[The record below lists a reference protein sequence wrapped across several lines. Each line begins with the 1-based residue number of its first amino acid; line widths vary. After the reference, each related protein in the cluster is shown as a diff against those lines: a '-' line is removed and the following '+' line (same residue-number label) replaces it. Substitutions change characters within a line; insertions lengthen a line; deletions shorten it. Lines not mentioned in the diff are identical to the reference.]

1 MKILLGSHHF
11 YPSTGGIETASNL
24 LAREFVDLGHEVRV
38 ITQTEGD
45 GDFPFAVIRRPGPVA
60 LLRQLRWCDV
70 FLQNNISQRTLWP
83 LLFVRRP
90 IFIAHQTWITNP
102 DGTAGWQHRLK
113 KFVLRYATSLAIS
126 RAVAAKLPVPSIPV
140 GNPYDDKVFNE
151 VPSEPRTTDLIFVG
165 RLVSDKG
172 ANLLLEAMAL
182 LASKPRLTIAG
193 DGPERARLEK
203 QAAELQLQSQVEFVG
218 SQSSEPLA
226 KLLRQHRILV
236 VPSRWQEPFG
246 IVALEG
252 IASGCVVVGSAE
264 GGLAE
269 AIGPCGLTFPNGD
282 AQALASALSRL
293 LDDPTE
299 CDRLRQNAPAH
310 LARFTPRHVA
320 ALYLDAMKRAAR

>member
-24 LAREFVDLGHEVRV
+24 LAREFVALGHEVRV
-38 ITQTEGD
+38 LTHTEGN
-45 GDFPFAVIRRPGPVA
+45 GDFPFAVIRRPGPFA
-60 LLRQLRWCDV
+60 LLRQLRWCDL
-70 FLQNNISQRTLWP
+70 FLQNNISLRTLWP

-90 IFIAHQTWITNP
+90 LFITHQTWITNP
-102 DGTAGWQHRLK
+102 DGTVGWQHRLK
-113 KFVLRYATSLAIS
+113 KCVLRYATSMAIS
-126 RAVAAKLPVPSIPV
+126 RAVAETLPGPSIQV
-140 GNPYDDKVFNE
+140 GNPYDDEVFRAD
-151 VPSEPRTTDLIFVG
+151 PAAPRTKELMVVG

-172 ANLLLEAMAL
+172 VDLLLEAMAL
-182 LASKPRLTIAG
+182 LESRPRLTIAG

-203 QAAELQLQSQVEFVG
+203 QAADLGLQSQIEFLG
-218 SQSSEPLA
+218 SQTGEQLA
-226 KLLRQHRILV
+226 NLLRQHRILV
-236 VPSRWQEPFG
+236 VPSRWREPFG

-282 AQALASALSRL
+282 AQALAQALSRL
-293 LDDPTE
+293 LEDPAE
-299 CDRLRQNAPAH
+299 CERLRQNAAAH

-320 ALYLDAMKRAAR
+320 GLYLDAMKRADR